1 MNEVVKLYAAHRV
14 RRLVALALLFG
25 GLLLTVGIAIRMGA
39 VPIPAGTVLRIT
51 FSRLWPGIAK
61 GWPPSYEAIV
71 LSVRWPRVVLG
82 MLVGGALSLSG
93 CVMQGL
99 FRNPM
104 ASPYTLGLA
113 SGAAFGA
120 ALAIVLGLPGYA
132 LPAMAFLFAVS
143 TVFLVWY
150 LAGGRREARMET
162 LLLSGLAV
170 GAFFSALVS
179 LMLYLAGEKMADIV
193 FWLMGG
199 LWASDWH
206 DVLISSPLIL
216 GGMAG
221 VLFFSRELDLLL
233 LGDEQ
238 ARALGVEA
246 GRVKALLLALVS
258 LVTAAAVCVS
268 GVIGFV
274 GLIVPHLM
282 RVLLGPGHRLLL
294 PASALA
300 GAILLLGTDTLARSV
315 IAPSELPVGI
325 ITAVLGAPFFLWLL
339 RRRVARRPDAL

>member
-1 MNEVVKLYAAHRV
+1 MMCSSH
-14 RRLVALALLFG
+14 
-25 GLLLTVGIAIRMGA
+25 
-39 VPIPAGTVLRIT
+39 PPSSWAG
-51 FSRLWPGIAK
+51 WPG
-61 GWPPSYEAIV
+61 
-71 LSVRWPRVVLG
+71 
-82 MLVGGALSLSG
+82 
-93 CVMQGL
+93 C
-99 FRNPM
+99 
-104 ASPYTLGLA
+104 
-113 SGAAFGA
+113 
-120 ALAIVLGLPGYA
+120 
-132 LPAMAFLFAVS
+132 
-143 TVFLVWY
+143 
-150 LAGGRREARMET
+150 
-162 LLLSGLAV
+162 
-170 GAFFSALVS
+170 
-179 LMLYLAGEKMADIV
+179 
-193 FWLMGG
+193 
-199 LWASDWH
+199 
-206 DVLISSPLIL
+206 
-216 GGMAG
+216 
-221 VLFFSRELDLLL
+221 RELDLLL

>member
-1 MNEVVKLYAAHRV
+1 
-14 RRLVALALLFG
+14 
-25 GLLLTVGIAIRMGA
+25 
-39 VPIPAGTVLRIT
+39 
-51 FSRLWPGIAK
+51 
-61 GWPPSYEAIV
+61 
-71 LSVRWPRVVLG
+71 
-82 MLVGGALSLSG
+82 
-93 CVMQGL
+93 
-99 FRNPM
+99 
-104 ASPYTLGLA
+104 
-113 SGAAFGA
+113 
-120 ALAIVLGLPGYA
+120 
-132 LPAMAFLFAVS
+132 
-143 TVFLVWY
+143 
-150 LAGGRREARMET
+150 
-162 LLLSGLAV
+162 V

>member
-1 MNEVVKLYAAHRV
+1 MSEVAKLYAAHRV
-14 RRLVALALLFG
+14 RHLVVL
-25 GLLLTVGIAIRMGA
+25 GLLLAGLLLAVAIAIRIGA

-51 FSRLWPGIAK
+51 LSRLWPGAAD

-71 LSVRWPRVVLG
+71 LEVRWPRVVLG
-82 MLVGGALSLSG
+82 MLVRGALSLSG

-120 ALAIVLGLPGYA
+120 ALAIVLGLPGFA
-132 LPAMAFLFAVS
+132 LPATAFIFALG
-143 TVFLVWY
+143 TVFLVWR
-150 LAGGRREARMET
+150 LAGRRGGVRMET

-179 LMLYLAGEKMADIV
+179 LMLYLAGEKLADIV

-199 LWASDWH
+199 LWASDWQ
-206 DVLISSPLIL
+206 DVLISSPFIL

-221 VLFFSRELDLLL
+221 TLFFVRELDLLL

-238 ARALGVEA
+238 ARSLGVEA

-315 IAPSELPVGI
+315 VAPSELPVGI